1 MLNPDLARF
10 CNKSHSLPVADAG
23 TLPEIVN
30 MGFFGKLFGSSSK
43 TTNLRKLLNQ
53 GALLIDVRSRD
64 EFKSGHAAEAVNIP
78 LQLLV
83 QSKEKLRNKVV
94 IAVCRTGARSAMAV
108 NLLRNEG
115 IKAFDGGAWDAW
127 AKA

>member
-1 MLNPDLARF
+1 MNFFRRLFRGGKTN
-10 CNKSHSLPVADAG
+10 SLH
-23 TLPEIVN
+23 
-30 MGFFGKLFGSSSK
+30 
-43 TTNLRKLLNQ
+43 KLLNK

-64 EFKSGHAAEAVNIP
+64 EFNSGHAADAVNIP

-83 QSKEKLRNKVV
+83 QSKERLRNKVV

-115 IKAFDGGAWDAW
+115 ITAYDGGAWQNWTNA
-127 AKA
+127 